1 MYTVYKHTT
10 PSGKVYIGITK
21 QKPEQRWNNGNGYK
35 NNEHF
40 HRAILKYGWENI
52 EHEIICQAPISAEQ
66 AGAVEKSLIELYDS
80 TNPDKGYNNSIGGEY
95 GALGVHRSAETRR
108 KMSESMKGANH
119 PNYGKHRS
127 AETRRKLSE
136 SHKGKHL
143 SHETRRKLSE
153 SLKGTNNPNY
163 DKHLS
168 DETRRKLSEARKNL
182 SVETRIKLS
191 EARKKQTP
199 PMLGK
204 HHSNETRRK
213 ISESLKGNISPC
225 RKQVMNIETGEKY
238 ASAADAAIAIGRKSA
253 DAVARVCRGERKTA
267 GGYHW
272 IYTDTVND
280 E

>member
-52 EHEIICQAPISAEQ
+52 EHEIICQAPMSAEQ

-80 TNPDKGYNNSIGGEY
+80 TNPDKGYSNSIGGEY
-95 GALGVHRSAETRR
+95 GALGVHRSAEARR

-153 SLKGTNNPNY
+153 SLKGANNPNY
-163 DKHLS
+163 GKHLS
-168 DETRRKLSEARKNL
+168 D
-182 SVETRIKLS
+182 
-191 EARKKQTP
+191 
-199 PMLGK
+199 
-204 HHSNETRRK
+204 ETRRK

-238 ASAADAAIAIGRKSA
+238 ASADDAAIAIGRKSA

>member
-10 PSGKVYIGITK
+10 PNGKVHIGTTRR
-21 QKPEQRWNNGNGYK
+21 KPELRWNNGKGYVHSK
-35 NNEHF
+35 RFYN
-40 HRAILKYGWENI
+40 AISKYGWDNI
-52 EHEIICQAPISAEQ
+52 EHEVISTGLDKEQ
-66 AGAVEKSLIELYDS
+66 AYAMEVELIAKYDA
-80 TNPDKGYNNSIGGEY
+80 TNPAKGYSMSTGGEY
-95 GALGVHRSAETRR
+95 GGSGTHRSNETRR
-108 KMSESMKGANH
+108 KI
-119 PNYGKHRS
+119 
-127 AETRRKLSE
+127 
-136 SHKGKHL
+136 
-143 SHETRRKLSE
+143 
-153 SLKGTNNPNY
+153 
-163 DKHLS
+163 
-168 DETRRKLSEARKNL
+168 SEAKKNL
-182 SVETRIKLS
+182 SVETRVKLS

-272 IYTDTVND
+272 IYAYTVNA

>member
-10 PSGKVYIGITK
+10 PSGKVYVGITN
-21 QKPEQRWNNGNGYK
+21 QKPEYRWQNGNRYK

-40 HRAILKYGWENI
+40 YRAILKYGWENI
-52 EHEIICQAPISAEQ
+52 EHEIMENGLTRQQACDLE
-66 AGAVEKSLIELYDS
+66 IELIAKYDS
-80 TNPDKGYNNSIGGEY
+80 TDPDKGYNNSIGGEY
-95 GALGVHRSAETRR
+95 GALGVHRSAETRL

-153 SLKGTNNPNY
+153 SLKGANNPNY
-163 DKHLS
+163 GKHLS
-168 DETRRKLSEARKNL
+168 DETRRKLSETRKNL